1 MVCARASTSLPR
13 FASVGT
19 RPGFPASCPNDRP
32 VPASRAADY
41 FRLRTAHR
49 IIGAM
54 VGGLPGFR
62 QQDAVHGLPLQL
74 SPEEVTLA
82 VDEGWVELYELD
94 DPPESYA
101 FGEPGTS
108 GGEGPSTTKPPPKP
122 MPHRGVPAKGW
133 GAKPKLAHN
142 AKRIKGASP
151 GGADW
156 ETFLQAAHITVPLR
170 RDPPTGTT
178 VGSNPT
184 TGSEHRSPPRW
195 TYPRTPAERRRY
207 AVFADLHARGLTL
220 TTGIKF
226 GADFLAYPGDPM
238 AYHASFTVRV
248 CAENEGVH
256 ALTLLAAARMSH
268 GARKNLV
275 LASAAE
281 AETARAD
288 GEEARVRMRTT
299 YVTVTPD
306 VEQSSNKGNRG

>member
-1 MVCARASTSLPR
+1 MVCARASTSVPR

-108 GGEGPSTTKPPPKP
+108 GGEGPSTTKPPQNRRHTAACRPRDGAPNPSLRTTPSESKARPRVAPTGKP
-122 MPHRGVPAKGW
+122 SFKRRTSPYLCVATLQRERPSVRIPLP
-133 GAKPKLAHN
+133 GAN
-142 AKRIKGASP
+142 T
-151 GGADW
+151 D
-156 ETFLQAAHITVPLR
+156 LR
-170 RDPPTGTT
+170 RGGRTLARPPSVDAT
-178 VGSNPT
+178 
-184 TGSEHRSPPRW
+184 
-195 TYPRTPAERRRY
+195 RY
-207 AVFADLHARGLTL
+207 SRICTRG
-220 TTGIKF
+220 
-226 GADFLAYPGDPM
+226 A
-238 AYHASFTVRV
+238 
-248 CAENEGVH
+248 
-256 ALTLLAAARMSH
+256 
-268 GARKNLV
+268 
-275 LASAAE
+275 
-281 AETARAD
+281 
-288 GEEARVRMRTT
+288 
-299 YVTVTPD
+299 
-306 VEQSSNKGNRG
+306 